1 MLQAACLTS
10 DVDFII
16 RLTVSDLS
24 RYRHRD
30 DGEDIEI
37 TEVQLIGADLFC
49 YKKKSIKK
57 NGCSREKYI
66 KKKKNQDVKGC
77 YQY

>member
-16 RLTVSDLS
+16 RLTISDLS

-30 DGEDIEI
+30 DGEGIET

-49 YKKKSIKK
+49 YKKKS
-57 NGCSREKYI
+57 
-66 KKKKNQDVKGC
+66 
-77 YQY
+77 